1 MSASNAPITLGD
13 PSLNLQI
20 TKQHATVVVEPTS
33 QMGGT
38 YDTAIIST
46 VFVINNPGEAR
57 DVEFIVPYETES
69 FSASV
74 AVISAGAEAYHNRR
88 DSLSK
93 ISGNLERIKPYL
105 GKLQLPAEEYDTQ
118 KELRAIASRFRAG
131 AVTVPAGQSSVRV
144 QVSAIVEP
152 MEVNG
157 VKTFAF
163 RAYAPL
169 PGFAVSTS
177 GRTPLSIAAR
187 FKGDETIHPQITKSA
202 WSNPYGDPVGAPAI
216 ELPAQQHG
224 EDTIFYWK
232 WQYDPVVDFEYHY

>member
-1 MSASNAPITLGD
+1 MPNSVTLGD

-46 VFVINNPGEAR
+46 VFVVNNPGEAR
-57 DVEFIVPYETES
+57 DVEFIVPYVTES

-74 AVISAGAEAYHNRR
+74 AVISAGAEAYHNRK

-93 ISGNLERIKPYL
+93 VTGNLERIKPYL
-105 GKLQLPAEEYDTQ
+105 GKLLLPADQYDTT
-118 KELRAIASRFRAG
+118 KELRAIAKQFRAG
-131 AVTVPAGQSSVRV
+131 VITVPSGQTSVRI
-144 QVSAIVEP
+144 QLSAIMEP
-152 MEVNG
+152 KDVNG
-157 VKTFAF
+157 VKTFSF

-169 PGFAVSTS
+169 PGLAVGG
-177 GRTPLSIAAR
+177 GRVPLSIAAR
-187 FKGDETIHPQITKSA
+187 FKGDETIRPQITKSA
-202 WSNPYGDPVGAPAI
+202 WSNPYGDPVGTPSI